1 MSDDS
6 ASTDDKA
13 GASEPLSK
21 EDLEAL
27 GRALND
33 GRMGFDPYTIDLG
46 QATPLNVFLA
56 EAEDAS
62 AEEEKEES

>member
-13 GASEPLSK
+13 GTREPLSK

-27 GRALND
+27 GRALRD
-33 GRMGFDPYTIDLG
+33 GRMGFDPYAIDLG
-46 QATPLNVFLA
+46 QATPLDVALA
-56 EAEDAS
+56 EAEEVS
-62 AEEEKEES
+62 AKEEKD

>member
-27 GRALND
+27 GRALHE
-33 GRMGFDPYTIDLG
+33 GRMGFDPYAIDLG
-46 QATPLNVFLA
+46 QATPLDVCLA
-56 EAEDAS
+56 EAEEVS
-62 AEEEKEES
+62 AKEEKE